1 MIKVRKYLLKV
12 WNPEDYSL
20 IAKKSLSS
28 DDIEA
33 IKKYPEI
40 KIRSFS
46 PVVIQIIKD

>member
-1 MIKVRKYLLKV
+1 MKKRMKEYMIKVRKYLLKV

-33 IKKYPEI
+33 IKSSI
-40 KIRSFS
+40 KK
-46 PVVIQIIKD
+46 QN